1 MTQDEL
7 TELAT
12 LYYVDNHTQEALAK
26 RFGISRATV
35 SRMLRKAQEEGV
47 VEIRVRQHP
56 AYANGLEQELRQ
68 RFGIQRA
75 IIAID
80 HQDGDKQ
87 RALLAAQVAAYL
99 DQTLDDGMV
108 VAVGMGRNISAVSD
122 YISTP
127 ARRECAFISAIGGAY
142 RGGETMNSDHIC
154 RRLAAR
160 FGGESETLYAPALIR
175 DPALRQSLLEN
186 DTVRQT
192 LDRARRADL
201 ALIGIGDL
209 SEDSNIVRMGWFSPT
224 EIAEAKRSGAIG
236 DVMGYDFFDIY
247 DQPAGTP
254 LQGRIVG
261 LHLGDL
267 ERIPNVVA
275 IASEQSKATA
285 LLGALR
291 TGVIDTLATTTVNAM
306 TVISLDDITR
316 KTLAV

>member
-87 RALLAAQVAAYL
+87 RALLAAQVATYL
-99 DQTLDDGMV
+99 DQALDDGMV

-224 EIAEAKRSGAIG
+224 EIAEAKRGGTIG

-247 DQPAGTP
+247 GQPANTS
-254 LQGRIVG
+254 LQGRVLG
-261 LHLGDL
+261 LNRSDL
-267 ERIPNVVA
+267 ERIPNVIA

-316 KTLAV
+316 KTPVA

>member
-224 EIAEAKRSGAIG
+224 EIAEAKRSGTIG

-247 DQPAGTP
+247 GQPAGTP

>member
-247 DQPAGTP
+247 GQPAGTP